1 MAAAESLQYLTGVAL
16 AVAAT
21 TTIADDQTYL
31 VLAAT
36 GYCYAYA
43 SGFSM
48 LSSALPRGRAR
59 KWSRSTSKKPRA
71 FRCRRKM
78 LWCPICFVPF

>member
-48 LSSALPRGRAR
+48 LSSPARAR
-59 KWSRSTSKKPRA
+59 T
-71 FRCRRKM
+71 KM
-78 LWCPICFVPF
+78 EQID